1 MIVQLSVMSL
11 TSNMIQRHQDLIDM
25 VPSTSSSVSSA
36 MAESD
41 IVGIHVDHL
50 QVDLPITVV
59 VLPTVAVMDITINH
73 ELNLS
78 ESKQHENNFCASN
91 TSASLAKVI
100 AGVDS
105 CLNSKVLHQS

>member
-1 MIVQLSVMSL
+1 MQLSVMSL
-11 TSNMIQRHQDLIDM
+11 TSSMIQRHQDLIDM

-50 QVDLPITVV
+50 QVDLPITVA

-73 ELNLS
+73 ELNLP
-78 ESKQHENNFCASN
+78 ESKQHENNFYASD
-91 TSASLAKVI
+91 TSTSLAKVI
-100 AGVDS
+100 TDVDS
-105 CLNSKVLHQS
+105 CLNSTVLHQR

>member
-1 MIVQLSVMSL
+1 
-11 TSNMIQRHQDLIDM
+11 
-25 VPSTSSSVSSA
+25 
-36 MAESD
+36 MAELE

-50 QVDLPITVV
+50 QVDLPIIVVVLATVV
-59 VLPTVAVMDITINH
+59 VMNITINH
-73 ELNLS
+73 ELNML

-105 CLNSKVLHQS
+105 CLNFTVLHQR